1 MSASDWPIVA
11 SACLFC
17 RIARGELGTKFLY
30 EDANVVAF
38 ADLHPQA
45 PVHILVIPRK
55 HLISL
60 AESTP
65 TDDALLGQVLAA
77 VRKVAQ
83 QLGVDAAG
91 YRTVLNSGEQ
101 AGQSV
106 LHLHAH
112 LLAGRSLGWP
122 PG

>member
-1 MSASDWPIVA
+1 MSADARGQS
-11 SACLFC
+11 CLFC
-17 RIARGELGTKFLY
+17 RIARGELGTKFLH
-30 EDANVVAF
+30 EDADVVAF

-45 PVHILVIPRK
+45 PVHVLVIPRK
-55 HLISL
+55 HLTSL

-65 TDDALLGQVLAA
+65 ADDAMLGQILAA

-83 QLGVDAAG
+83 QLGVDTAG
-91 YRTVLNSGEQ
+91 FRTVLNSGEQ

-112 LLAGRSLGWP
+112 LLAGRSFAWP

>member
-1 MSASDWPIVA
+1 MRDVSHD
-11 SACLFC
+11 ACLFC
-17 RIARGELGTKFLY
+17 RIARGELGTRFLH
-30 EDANVVAF
+30 EDEDVVAF

-45 PVHILVIPRK
+45 PVHVLVIPRQ
-55 HLISL
+55 HVTSL
-60 AESTP
+60 ATSTP
-65 TDDALLGQVLAA
+65 ADDVLLGRVLAA

-83 QLGVDAAG
+83 QLGLDAAG
-91 YRTVLNSGEQ
+91 YRTVLNSGEH

-112 LLAGRSLGWP
+112 LLAGRAFGWP